1 MIKKQYLL
9 FMLSLTS
16 ASIYSI
22 APTNLFMPYDSLL
35 IPETWPGSRFQFSID
50 YEGSYK
56 VHGFQEEDIINTGKK
71 RKVNTLQLWQCTQD
85 ALAMIKGFNSEDPLG
100 QLSQSFNI
108 DDDNGSHGLYVAT
121 GNFEIPI
128 NLIFSARWFLAHN
141 FSVVLFLPYY
151 KMTLKNV
158 CLTEQTNHTSFE
170 SNLDQ
175 NFIPTLQNKG
185 CVSLSN
191 WERHGVGDL
200 VAQAMWRQNFPQ
212 YRPFL
217 KNVRLNVRFGATFPT
232 GVKEDTN
239 KILAIP
245 FGNDGAWGF
254 VFGTGLDLNISSFLR
269 FGLDANFLYLFGNT
283 RTRRIKTDLAQT
295 DLFLLNQYRAYKH
308 YGLTN
313 WFTLYGELF
322 RITHGLSAKVAYEF
336 IHHDDDTVY
345 VESDMVNPLIA
356 NSAVSLMDWTTHS
369 FIFSLSYDPY
379 CDFPQSRFKPYIT
392 AFAKWGFNGRN
403 AILADTLGVTFSL
416 SF

>member
-1 MIKKQYLL
+1 MIKKKYLL
-9 FMLSLTS
+9 FVLSLTS
-16 ASIYSI
+16 ATIYSI

-56 VHGFQEEDIINTGKK
+56 VHGFQEQDTINCDSK
-71 RKVNTLQLWQCTQD
+71 RKVNTLQLWQCEQD
-85 ALAMIKGFNSEDPLG
+85 ALAMIKGFQSEDSLG

-108 DDDNGSHGLYVAT
+108 DDDNGSHGLYLAT
-121 GNFEIPI
+121 GNFEIPV
-128 NLIFSARWFLAHN
+128 NLIFSARWFLEHD
-141 FSVVLFLPYY
+141 FSIALFLPFY
-151 KMTLKNV
+151 KM
-158 CLTEQTNHTSFE
+158 CLNNIYLDEQTNHTSFE
-170 SNLDQ
+170 SNL
-175 NFIPTLQNKG
+175 NPSFKKTLQDVG
-185 CVSLSN
+185 CISLSN
-191 WERHGVGDL
+191 WERHGIGDL

-217 KNVRLNVRFGATFPT
+217 KNVRLNARFGMTFPT
-232 GVKEDTN
+232 GVKEDIN

-254 VFGTGLDLNISSFLR
+254 VFGTGLDLNITTFLR

-283 RTRRIKTDLAQT
+283 RERRVKTDISQT
-295 DLFLLNQYRAYKH
+295 DLFLLNKFDVYKH

-322 RITHGLSAKVAYEF
+322 RITHGISAKCAYEF
-336 IHHDDDTVY
+336 IHHDDDAIY
-345 VESDMVNPLIA
+345 INSDRVNPLIA
-356 NSAVSLMDWTTHS
+356 NTAKSL
-369 FIFSLSYDPY
+369 ILSLSYDPY

-392 AFAKWGFNGRN
+392 VFAKWGFNGKN
-403 AILADTLGVTFSL
+403 AILADTAGLTFSL